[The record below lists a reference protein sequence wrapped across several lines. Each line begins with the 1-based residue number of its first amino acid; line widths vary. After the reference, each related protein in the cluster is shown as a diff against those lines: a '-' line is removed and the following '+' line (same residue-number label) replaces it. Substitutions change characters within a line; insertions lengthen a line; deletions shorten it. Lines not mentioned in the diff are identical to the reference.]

1 MCYQCLGSMFN
12 SHWELLSVV
21 KLSPISWK
29 WWKYTIFKIWQVTR
43 FCLTVRIILLYA
55 YTFRIHWH
63 DICAYKDLSNCM
75 MFLLNLVQS
84 FVIQEDKLSVHF
96 DRKLICKCKKV
107 YSKYNFQILVHVYAF
122 TCKLGWNNINFYEKW
137 FAVYIA

>member
-43 FCLTVRIILLYA
+43 FCLTVRIILLHA

-96 DRKLICKCKKV
+96 DRKLICKIYVKKFIQNII
-107 YSKYNFQILVHVYAF
+107 SKYMYWYMHLLVSLVG
-122 TCKLGWNNINFYEKW
+122 TT
-137 FAVYIA
+137 